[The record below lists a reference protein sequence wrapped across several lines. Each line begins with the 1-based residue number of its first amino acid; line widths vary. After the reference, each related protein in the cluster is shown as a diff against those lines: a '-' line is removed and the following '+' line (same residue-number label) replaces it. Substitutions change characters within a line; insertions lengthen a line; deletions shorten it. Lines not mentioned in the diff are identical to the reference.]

1 MASISFLPL
10 LLYICFL
17 SFTTAQTKKH
27 VSTDLFNSLEELS
40 RLVDISYCVGT
51 TGVQQ
56 PFQCLS
62 RCIEF
67 PDLEL
72 VTVSHLQ
79 TLISTKTRQHPT
91 NQNPT
96 HPADLEHRHPPLRL
110 MRLHSPLPHPHRQTN
125 NPRLP
130 RHLLNNKH
138 NNRPLRLSP
147 ILHPLPRSRRK
158 HHGNHNPDLRR
169 PALRKLHRPRR
180 LHALMAPH

>member
-1 MASISFLPL
+1 MASILFLPL
-10 LLYICFL
+10 LLCICFL

-72 VTVSHLQ
+72 VTVSPPTSPHLHKRQETQPTDQ
-79 TLISTKTRQHPT
+79 TQP
-91 NQNPT
+91 
-96 HPADLEHRHPPLRL
+96 HPADLEHRRPPLRL
-110 MRLHSPLPHPHRQTN
+110 MRLHSPLPHPDR
-125 NPRLP
+125 
-130 RHLLNNKH
+130 
-138 NNRPLRLSP
+138 
-147 ILHPLPRSRRK
+147 
-158 HHGNHNPDLRR
+158 
-169 PALRKLHRPRR
+169 
-180 LHALMAPH
+180 

>member
-1 MASISFLPL
+1 MASILFLPL

-17 SFTTAQTKKH
+17 SVATAQNKYEH
-27 VSTDLFNSLEELS
+27 VSTELFNSLEELS
-40 RLVDISYCVGT
+40 RIVDISYCVGT

-72 VTVSHLQ
+72 VTVSHLPTYLQ
-79 TLISTKTRQHPT
+79 PQAPISTKTHNPLTKPT
-91 NQNPT
+91 LHT
-96 HPADLEHRHPPLRL
+96 DLEHRPPPLRL
-110 MRLHSPLPHPHRQTN
+110 MRLHRPLAHPLRETN

-138 NNRPLRLSP
+138 NNRPLRLPAS
-147 ILHPLPRSRRK
+147 LHPLPRPRK
-158 HHGNHNPDLRR
+158 
-169 PALRKLHRPRR
+169 
-180 LHALMAPH
+180 